1 MAAAHKWAKGVS
13 GNPSGKTKDG
23 RPRAKRKPKAPNG
36 LSRKELIE
44 LCSSHSKE
52 MVDILL
58 SHARG
63 TDSRMAVRA
72 AQLIIE
78 RAHGQPPT
86 REETRLILDDGKNGG
101 DKIEVVFVTPK
112 PQPDDDWDYKRV
124 VH

>member
-1 MAAAHKWAKGVS
+1 
-13 GNPSGKTKDG
+13 
-23 RPRAKRKPKAPNG
+23 
-36 LSRKELIE
+36 
-44 LCSSHSKE
+44 
-52 MVDILL
+52 
-58 SHARG
+58 
-63 TDSRMAVRA
+63 MAVRA